1 MCSFVCAVFPNFKET
16 INFPKGDQKETYFCL
31 KGDQKETN
39 FRRKGDLCII
49 FGEKVTCNT
58 YSYLTLKSN
67 VKLVEN
73 PTLHQWKIM
82 ED

>member
-1 MCSFVCAVFPNFKET
+1 M
-16 INFPKGDQKETYFCL
+16 
-31 KGDQKETN
+31 ETN
-39 FRRKGDLCII
+39 FRRKGDLCLI
-49 FGEKVTCNT
+49 FGEKVTINN

-67 VKLVEN
+67 VRLVEN